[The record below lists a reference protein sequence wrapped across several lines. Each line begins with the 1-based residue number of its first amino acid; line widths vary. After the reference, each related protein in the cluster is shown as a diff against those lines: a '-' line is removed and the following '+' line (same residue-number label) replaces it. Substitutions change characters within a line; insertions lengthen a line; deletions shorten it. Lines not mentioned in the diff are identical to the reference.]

1 MSEHPLALIIEDDED
16 LSIIFNEALHAA
28 GFATV
33 VIRDGQE
40 ATEHLAGDTDTP
52 DVIVLDLHLPHVPG
66 TELLTQ
72 IRAHPRLKDVQ
83 VVITTADARMAEM
96 TEGTADFVLIKPIS
110 FSLLRDLS
118 SRLKETLL

>member
-1 MSEHPLALIIEDDED
+1 MSEHPLAMIIEDDED
-16 LSIIFNEALHAA
+16 LSIIFNEALRAA
-28 GFATV
+28 GFATI

-40 ATEHLAGDTDTP
+40 ATERLAWKQDDP
-52 DVIVLDLHLPHVPG
+52 DVIVLDLHLPHIPG

-72 IRAHPRLKDVQ
+72 IRADERLKDVQ

-96 TEGTADFVLIKPIS
+96 TEGAADFVLIKPIS

-118 SRLKETLL
+118 SRLKETLF

>member
-1 MSEHPLALIIEDDED
+1 MSEHPMALIIEDDED
-16 LSIIFNEALHAA
+16 LSIIFNEALRAA

-33 VIRDGQE
+33 LIRDGQE
-40 ATEHLAGDTDTP
+40 AAERLAWNNDDP
-52 DVIVLDLHLPHVPG
+52 EVVVLDLHLPHVPG
-66 TELLTQ
+66 TELLNQ

-96 TEGTADFVLIKPIS
+96 TEGLADFVLIKPIS

-118 SRLKETLL
+118 ARLKETLV

>member
-1 MSEHPLALIIEDDED
+1 MSEHPLAIIIEDDED
-16 LSIIFNEALHAA
+16 LSIIFNEALRAA

-40 ATEHLAGDTDTP
+40 ATEQLALNKDNP
-52 DVIVLDLHLPHVPG
+52 DVIVLDLHLPHIPG
-66 TELLTQ
+66 TELLNQ
-72 IRAHPRLKDVQ
+72 IRADDRLKDVQ

-96 TEGTADFVLIKPIS
+96 TEGAADFVLIKPIS

-118 SRLKETLL
+118 ARLKETLI